1 MIPVSVQECYRIM
14 NVNILTHGHP
24 RDQLSRK
31 AGRFE
36 VCTIFHDP
44 LICTRSAM
52 PVRNRGRSIYGDQDC
67 FEPADMA
74 GFKILQEKTVCL
86 DHEPARW
93 GMIHDLGDQ
102 VTPHQRFSPV
112 KRDAGIGIPFNKRI
126 EIIEI
131 DAEIRGKRRVDLYVP
146 AAPLNIAR
154 VDLSAAIAAAQVTGV
169 SKDEMEEYHECLP
182 PRKSAAIR

>member
-1 MIPVSVQECYRIM
+1 
-14 NVNILTHGHP
+14 
-24 RDQLSRK
+24 
-31 AGRFE
+31 
-36 VCTIFHDP
+36 
-44 LICTRSAM
+44 
-52 PVRNRGRSIYGDQDC
+52 
-67 FEPADMA
+67 
-74 GFKILQEKTVCL
+74 
-86 DHEPARW
+86 
-93 GMIHDLGDQ
+93 MIHDLGDQ
-102 VTPHQRFSPV
+102 VTPHQGFSPV

-131 DAEIRGKRRVDLYVP
+131 DAEIRGERRVDLYVP